1 MGTRLVVTERMR
13 GLVDRRD
20 LERDVRIELELELE
34 LDIDDIDRFVAGRPA
49 VVRGHLD
56 CDAFGGRC
64 RIRGGSVE
72 VAGDPAPAPAQ
83 LRYRAELED
92 PRGNPF
98 TMLGSKALRG
108 EPAPGP
114 WTPEPTLE
122 ILIFEG
128 RDAAWPAAPGAAHAW
143 EPPPKAAG
151 LAQLELL
158 DGVRRALSFEAP
170 RAPQAEADA
179 AAQKFCALHGAHFWD
194 QYNRPP
200 RRMTGAMTW
209 TASEAFEA
217 PRRRGAVKWLL
228 AGDLLRNAARIARST
243 LGHEMDLRDW
253 MSPEGPIDLRQGWSA
268 YLRAPDPEHAAEAP
282 GELWFDYIADTGDHL
297 EVMERLAALM
307 KRRLTADELAQPGA
321 LVPDRDLEVGPF
333 VFFGGDT
340 AYHISDELTLRERV
354 VQPFQRALGRRGER
368 GEQLELPCERL
379 LFGIP
384 GNHDYYDN
392 LVGFN
397 RMFRRP
403 FRASEGVLQIPGH
416 ALRQEASY
424 VKILLPGGW
433 QLWGVDL
440 ASGLD
445 FRQWRYFGEVPDK
458 LILCVAAPP
467 LAFGKVQVPTDEEDA
482 RHKAYHRLF
491 NLPDGAKVELAPEAV
506 ARSLAPGQCR
516 LHIAGDEHHYVR
528 YDSSPAGPAGGG
540 GDAPPSHAV
549 TVVSGGGGAFLHPT
563 ETRLGDLPRTRP
575 YPSVETSSEL
585 TAGLVNPKTTFSG
598 GLIWA
603 VGAALA
609 ALLCASFPE
618 SWDAAAPAA
627 GWLVTVVAAFGAFYG
642 AYRTD
647 RRIALA
653 VKRVAKETR
662 SRTAKEAAPEPV
674 RVTWL
679 DRALVSK
686 VIRPI
691 VWTGAIA
698 FALSA
703 PFLAKLGL
711 PDLDPLSS
719 ASVFV
724 MLAALMTL
732 AFTLLAKACGLSS
745 LGGAAHA
752 VVQLGM
758 PIGLVLAGTW
768 RGYLI
773 VAVLVLAFVAFAGK
787 LYRAQ
792 HAHGVRRERR
802 GFAWLLALLWVLQGP
817 VAVAALWAIP
827 SFGIEEPLLAREWS
841 ELPGAEIAAAAVVGV
856 FVSTAQFSWYLLVA
870 AAFGAHNNEAGA
882 ALRTSKYKQWI
893 RFHVTRDV
901 VTGYVIGIDDPI
913 AGSPPKLVDVFRVA
927 PKPKPPAS

>member
-1 MGTRLVVTERMR
+1 MGTRLVVTERLR
-13 GLVDRRD
+13 GFVGRRD
-20 LERDVRIELELELE
+20 LAEDVRLELE
-34 LDIDDIDRFVAGRPA
+34 LDIDDLDRFVAGRPA
-49 VVRGHLD
+49 VVRGHVD
-56 CDAFGGRC
+56 CDALGGWC
-64 RIRGGSVE
+64 RIVGGSLE
-72 VAGDPAPAPAQ
+72 VVGDPAPAQ

-92 PRGNPF
+92 PRGHPF
-98 TMLGSKALRG
+98 TMLGRKALRG
-108 EPAPGP
+108 APAPDP
-114 WTPEPTLE
+114 WAPAATLE
-122 ILIFEG
+122 LWLFEG
-128 RDAAWPAAPGAAHAW
+128 HGATWPAAPAATHAW
-143 EPPPKAAG
+143 EPPPAAAG
-151 LAQLELL
+151 LAHLELL

-170 RAPQAEADA
+170 GSAKAEADA
-179 AAQKFCALHGAHFWD
+179 AAQQFCTLHGAHFWD
-194 QYNRPP
+194 LYNRPP
-200 RRMTGAMTW
+200 RRMTGPMTW

-217 PRRRGAVKWLL
+217 ARRRGAVKWLL

-253 MSPEGPIDLRQGWSA
+253 MSPGGPIDLRQGWSA
-268 YLRAPDPEHAAEAP
+268 YLRAPDPAHAAEAP

-297 EVMERLAALM
+297 EVMERLASLM
-307 KRRLTADELAQPGA
+307 KRRLTADELAQPGELA
-321 LVPDRDLEVGPF
+321 PDRDLEVGPF

-403 FRASEGVLQIPGH
+403 FRAPEGVLQIPGH

-467 LAFGKVQVPTDEEDA
+467 LAFGKVQVPADPEDA

-491 NLPDGAKVELAPEAV
+491 NLPEGAEVELAPEAV

-528 YDSSPAGPAGGG
+528 YDSAPAGPATTPATGGA
-540 GDAPPSHAV
+540 APPSHAV

-563 ETRLGDLPRTRP
+563 ETRLGDLARTRP
-575 YPSVETSSEL
+575 YPSVETSSKL

-603 VGAALA
+603 VGAVLA

-618 SWDAAAPAA
+618 SRDAAAPA
-627 GWLVTVVAAFGAFYG
+627 GIWLATVVAAFGALYG
-642 AYRTD
+642 AYRMD

-653 VKRVAKETR
+653 VKRVAKELR

-679 DRALVSK
+679 DRALVYK
-686 VIRPI
+686 VFRPI

-724 MLAALMTL
+724 MLAAAMAL
-732 AFTLLAKACGLSS
+732 AFTALAKARGLSY
-745 LGGAAHA
+745 LGGVAHA
-752 VVQLGM
+752 VVQIGM

-773 VAVLVLAFVAFAGK
+773 VAVLVLAFVACAGK

-827 SFGIEEPLLAREWS
+827 AFRIEEPLLAREWS
-841 ELPGAEIAAAAVVGV
+841 ELPGAEIAAAAIVGV

-913 AGSPPKLVDVFRVA
+913 AGSPPKLVDVFRVG
-927 PKPKPPAS
+927 PKPKPPDS